1 VIADLDKLVVTA
13 NYTEADV
20 VDLKVGQTA
29 TVTPNAQSDKT
40 FTAKVASISPTATVT
55 SNVVTYPVTLTLDD
69 TGTGLRDGQ
78 TVSANVLVDQADD
91 VLRLPASAVRGT
103 GERGTVTL
111 VTGNGSIQQTVTV
124 GVGLRGD
131 QYLEITSGLSAG
143 DQVVLATVTG
153 NSSQQGGTGPGGQ
166 LGGQLG
172 GRQVPDGNGG
182 GFR

>member
-1 VIADLDKLVVTA
+1 
-13 NYTEADV
+13 
-20 VDLKVGQTA
+20 
-29 TVTPNAQSDKT
+29 
-40 FTAKVASISPTATVT
+40 
-55 SNVVTYPVTLTLDD
+55 VVTYPVTLALDD

-78 TVSANVLVDQADD
+78 TVSAKVLVDQAGD

-111 VTGNGSIQQTVTV
+111 MKSGIQQTVTV

-172 GRQVPDGNGG
+172 GRQGGSQFPGGNGG
-182 GFR
+182 GLR